1 MVSIKMHMFAMEKAF
16 RRLISYDCKNVVL
29 PSAPT
34 TTTTKRKEKGKK
46 KKKAAAAQHGAE
58 AAQGEKPPAPGTRS
72 NGCRPAPPNPALPGL
87 PVGRA
92 GLRVELGAELSGLEA
107 PGRPESTGPAG

>member
-34 TTTTKRKEKGKK
+34 TTTTKRKEKKK
-46 KKKAAAAQHGAE
+46 K
-58 AAQGEKPPAPGTRS
+58 EKE
-72 NGCRPAPPNPALPGL
+72 C
-87 PVGRA
+87 
-92 GLRVELGAELSGLEA
+92 
-107 PGRPESTGPAG
+107 